1 MLMAMWL
8 DANRGLSTLRLS
20 LGRWSTRDDI
30 DRAAQLIIAFAH
42 RQPHHSEDVHA
53 GLTKH

>member
-1 MLMAMWL
+1 MAMWL